1 MMTMMPDDDED
12 DDDYDDGDEDDY
24 HENDEDCDEAFC
36 LINVMVD
43 PSNQG
48 IGVGSWDTLWAIYPD
63 IFAELD
69 PD

>member
-1 MMTMMPDDDED
+1 MMPDD

-24 HENDEDCDEAFC
+24 HENDLDCDEAFC

-48 IGVGSWDTLWAIYPD
+48 IGVGTHCGPYIQIY
-63 IFAELD
+63 IQIYLLS
-69 PD
+69 

>member
-1 MMTMMPDDDED
+1 MMTMMPDDDD
-12 DDDYDDGDEDDY
+12 DDDDDGDEDDY

-48 IGVGSWDTLWAIYPD
+48 IGVGTHCGPYIQIY
-63 IFAELD
+63 LLS
-69 PD
+69 